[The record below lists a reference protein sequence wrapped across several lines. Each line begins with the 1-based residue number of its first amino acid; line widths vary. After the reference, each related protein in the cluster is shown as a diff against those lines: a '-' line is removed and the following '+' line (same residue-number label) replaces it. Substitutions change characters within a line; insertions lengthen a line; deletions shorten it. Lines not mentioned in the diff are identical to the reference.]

1 MTPFLLARRALLP
14 VLGLVLG
21 LVLAGCARQ
30 DGSVIIGKW
39 RAERLEVMSLKLPLG
54 PEFEI
59 TPTKVAMGDDLSI
72 PIASITQ
79 HGNEVTLDTDSL
91 IGMTFYFVEPDR
103 MYLEL
108 PFVGRIYYQRMKGPA
123 IATVTSAPAKAAPA
137 GPAPAVTS
145 APSAPRR
152 PAAEEQQP
160 AAGVNEPGY
169 AQDYAQARSLV
180 KQGNLDG
187 AVRSLNDAFKHGFR
201 DIAQLNNTREFDMLK
216 ADVRYQA
223 LIERYAGQ

>member
-1 MTPFLLARRALLP
+1 MTYFLVVRRALLI
-14 VLGLVLG
+14 VLG
-21 LVLAGCARQ
+21 LVLAGCAKE
-30 DGSVIIGKW
+30 DGSGIIGKW
-39 RAERLEVMSLKLPLG
+39 RAERVDVMSLKLPLG

-59 TPTKVAMGDDLSI
+59 TPTKVAMGDDISI

-91 IGMTFYFVEPDR
+91 IGMTFYLVEPDR

-108 PFVGRIYYQRMKGPA
+108 PLVGRIYYQRMKGQA
-123 IATVTSAPAKAAPA
+123 IATVTSAPAKAAPPV
-137 GPAPAVTS
+137 PAPAVTS
-145 APSAPRR
+145 APPAPPQ
-152 PAAEEQQP
+152 PAAVEQQA

-180 KQGNLDG
+180 KQRDLDG

-201 DIAQLNNTREFDMLK
+201 DIAQLNNTREFGVLK
-216 ADVRYQA
+216 EDVRYQA